1 MQSSWQNVLFFNLS
15 HFVSISI
22 LLIRLNIKDTG
33 RARRLEYSI
42 EECTGFLWFFR
53 VIWRINFS
61 EKSESGDSKIWVEHK
76 VHHHIAFWSYVVKGH
91 GRNWW
96 CCVDY
101 LGFLSLLVRKKF
113 ELLLHNRLKWTI
125 KKKNVRTWK
134 GEIQASRGY
143 IVLKG
148 NSFIRQHF
156 KVYTPS

>member
-53 VIWRINFS
+53 VIWRVNFS

-101 LGFLSLLVRKKF
+101 LGFLSLLVRKKIWTTVAQP
-113 ELLLHNRLKWTI
+113 LKVNYQ
-125 KKKNVRTWK
+125 KEKRKNLKRRNPGVTWVYCTK
-134 GEIQASRGY
+134 R
-143 IVLKG
+143 K
-148 NSFIRQHF
+148 FIYKTTF
-156 KVYTPS
+156 